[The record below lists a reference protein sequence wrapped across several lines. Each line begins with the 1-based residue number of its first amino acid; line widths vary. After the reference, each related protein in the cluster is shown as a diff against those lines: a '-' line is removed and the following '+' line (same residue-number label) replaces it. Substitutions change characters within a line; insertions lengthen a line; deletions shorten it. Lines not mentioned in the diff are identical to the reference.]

1 MNAEG
6 GDRQPGPALGG
17 AASVT
22 NMTDSL
28 FVKIAEIKRDHP
40 EIAHRV
46 DAIELEIRQS
56 MEGIRDEVS
65 GLEEKR
71 SRDLLTVYIIN
82 DIHRALEEILTVS

>member
-6 GDRQPGPALGG
+6 GDKQPGPALGG
-17 AASVT
+17 AGSVT

-28 FVKIAEIKRDHP
+28 FVKITEIKRDHP

-46 DAIELEIRQS
+46 DTIELEIRQS